1 MLSTET
7 RLKVEFLC
15 DRIEKGQPIPLVDM
29 AWLQKWAD
37 RHRTVNEMVNKAR
50 RRAISGGS
58 APDGSMDAFL
68 DDLNIGDPDPSN
80 HLTGESSIDDFVSFF
95 KSPNWMRRD

>member
-15 DRIEKGQPIPLVDM
+15 ARIESGQPIPLVDM

-37 RHRTVNEMVNKAR
+37 RHRSVYEMVNKAR
-50 RRAISGGS
+50 RRAVSGQ
-58 APDGSMDAFL
+58 APEGSMDAFL

-80 HLTGESSIDDFVSFF
+80 HLTGDSGIDDFVSFF